1 MARLAWATDIHFNF
15 LTHKQ
20 VRAFLSKVEEQA
32 FDTLLLAGDLSNGR
46 QLLRHL
52 RMIED
57 QISRPVYFVLGNHDY
72 YHSSFEKVHLKMR
85 PYCQPESRLRFL
97 GNGEVIPLGTD
108 TVLVGTSGW
117 ADGRY
122 GSYASSQVVL
132 NDHLHIQ
139 DFARLGYEGQSW
151 VGALARKLGLPWS
164 APPGLAQR
172 RQKILDLMNRLGD
185 AAAAYIE
192 LVLFRALAGA
202 GTVILLTHVPPFA
215 EGCMPQGKPPKPKI
229 LPFYACKALG
239 DTLLR
244 IAERFPSKKIL
255 VLCGHTHGPTRVR
268 IRPNLEVRVGAAEY
282 HKPDLAGFFEVP

>member
-151 VGALARKLGLPWS
+151 VGTLARKLGLPWS

-172 RQKILDLMNRLGD
+172 RPKILDLMNRLGD

-215 EGCMPQGKPPKPKI
+215 EGCLPQGKPPKPKI

-255 VLCGHTHGPTRVR
+255 VLCGHTHGSTRVR

-282 HKPDLAGFFEVP
+282 HKPDLAGFLEVH

>member
-1 MARLAWATDIHFNF
+1 MARLAWATDIHLNF
-15 LTHKQ
+15 LGRKQ
-20 VRAFLSKVEEQA
+20 VRAFLSRVEEQA
-32 FDTLLLAGDLSNGR
+32 FDALLLSGDLSDGR
-46 QLLRHL
+46 QLPGHL

-72 YHSSFEKVHLKMR
+72 YHSSFEKVHVKLR
-85 PYCQPESRLRFL
+85 PYCQPERRVRFL
-97 GNGEVIPLGTD
+97 GNGEVIPVGAD

-122 GSYASSQVVL
+122 GRYASSQVVL

-151 VGALARKLGLPWS
+151 IGALARKLGLPWS

-172 RQKILDLMNRLGD
+172 RQKILTLMNRLGD
-185 AAAAYIE
+185 AAAAYVE

-215 EGCMPQGKPPKPKI
+215 EACLPQGKPPKPTM
-229 LPFYACKALG
+229 LPFYSCKVLG

-244 IAERFPSKKIL
+244 IAERFPSKKLL
-255 VLCGHTHGPTRVR
+255 VLCGHTHGPTRVK

-282 HKPDLAGFFEVP
+282 HKPDLEDFLEVV